1 MAIRTP
7 TFRIANPADVPGIAA
22 LWQEAFGDSRDAVEQ
37 FFESFP
43 DCRSFVAE
51 CDGVIVSMV
60 HALPQMLSPDTPA
73 AYIYAVATAKE
84 RRGQGLCRQLMT
96 FAEEDLREKGFSL
109 CVLTPGEP
117 SLFRFYESL
126 GYETAFY
133 RSRNPF
139 PGGEEISLEAYA
151 ALREKFLT
159 APHVVYDENTLRY
172 AQSVYGLRFYRTE
185 TGIAAAGD
193 RYTAEVLPEDVNGGP
208 YAMAKWLLNSQTLP
222 KAYLGF
228 GLE

>member
-1 MAIRTP
+1 M
-7 TFRIANPADVPGIAA
+7 FRLSRSSDFPGIAA
-22 LWQEAFGDSRDAVEQ
+22 LWQEAFGDSRDAVKQ
-37 FFESFP
+37 FFESFS
-43 DCRSFVAE
+43 DCRTYVAE
-51 CDGVIVSMV
+51 QDGEIVSMA
-60 HALPQMLSPDTPA
+60 HALPQILSPDTPA
-73 AYIYAVATAKE
+73 AYLYAVATAKTH
-84 RRGQGLCRQLMT
+84 RGKGLCRQLMA
-96 FAEEDLREKGFSL
+96 FAEEDLKEKGVSL

-117 SLFRFYESL
+117 SLFRFYEDL

-151 ALREKFLT
+151 ALREKLLT
-159 APHVVYDENTLRY
+159 APHMVYDENTLRY
-172 AQSVYGLRFYRTE
+172 AQRVYGLRFYKTD